1 MNDLTQGHEG
11 KQILIFTLPMLIGSL
26 FQQLY
31 NTADAII
38 VGRFIGTEAMA
49 AVSVAN
55 PIMLLLTSLLTGMA
69 LGFSILV
76 SKYYGAKES
85 KKVLST
91 IHTTY
96 IFVFVMSLFI
106 TIVGCIF
113 CQGLLHLINTPLH
126 ILDDAK
132 GYLIIIFI
140 GTLFSAGYNAISA
153 ILRGLGDS
161 RNPLIFLI
169 ISTVLNILLDIIFI
183 VYFKMGVTGV
193 ALATVLAQGISFVFS
208 VIYLNHK
215 YTIFRFNISHFTF
228 DFKIFKEGLVLGIP
242 SAIQQMLFSL
252 GNISLQSLV
261 NSFGTEA
268 IAAFGAGMKIE
279 SFISLPVI
287 NLGAAIS
294 TFVAQ
299 NLGAK
304 EVKRA
309 KKGIHYT
316 NLIAVSLSIVVAIV
330 LALWSEILIGLFNK
344 DLEVITIG
352 AHYLRIIGPF
362 FFVATINYI
371 WTSAIKGAG
380 KPIFPLINSM
390 IALWLA
396 RIPCAYLFAHL
407 LGVDGIWWGIP
418 TGWCL
423 GFILT
428 FFYYKK
434 GDWLND

>member
-1 MNDLTQGHEG
+1 
-11 KQILIFTLPMLIGSL
+11 
-26 FQQLY
+26 
-31 NTADAII
+31 
-38 VGRFIGTEAMA
+38 
-49 AVSVAN
+49 
-55 PIMLLLTSLLTGMA
+55 
-69 LGFSILV
+69 
-76 SKYYGAKES
+76 
-85 KKVLST
+85 
-91 IHTTY
+91 
-96 IFVFVMSLFI
+96 
-106 TIVGCIF
+106 
-113 CQGLLHLINTPLH
+113 
-126 ILDDAK
+126 
-132 GYLIIIFI
+132 
-140 GTLFSAGYNAISA
+140 
-153 ILRGLGDS
+153 
-161 RNPLIFLI
+161 
-169 ISTVLNILLDIIFI
+169 
-183 VYFKMGVTGV
+183 
-193 ALATVLAQGISFVFS
+193 
-208 VIYLNHK
+208 
-215 YTIFRFNISHFTF
+215 
-228 DFKIFKEGLVLGIP
+228 
-242 SAIQQMLFSL
+242 MLFSL

-407 LGVDGIWWGIP
+407 LGVDGIW
-418 TGWCL
+418 
-423 GFILT
+423 
-428 FFYYKK
+428 
-434 GDWLND
+434 